1 MASAP
6 LHSELE
12 AADQNLEVFA
22 ASPAARN
29 LFVVAS
35 SIAVAIEQAETDIG
49 TRVAAAMI
57 DAGIVDLVT
66 VKMSKTTVGFAAAA
80 AAAAELHSFA

>member
-12 AADQNLEVFA
+12 PADQNLEVFA

-29 LFVVAS
+29 LFAVAS
-35 SIAVAIEQAETDIG
+35 STAVAIEQAETDIG
-49 TRVAAAMI
+49 T
-57 DAGIVDLVT
+57 
-66 VKMSKTTVGFAAAA
+66 
-80 AAAAELHSFA
+80 